1 MQSSTE
7 NARACLLSSR
17 KRILNR
23 SHPDKQL
30 HHTWCFPFGVDNLH
44 VLIDLTQ
51 VPAGRMG
58 IGSYAEN
65 LLAQFDTVAPQIR
78 FTAVLQSDDAPLRAA
93 IPSRFRILQVSAAL
107 CRLLP
112 MRLALEQILLPF
124 LAWRYRA
131 DVIHS
136 LHYSMPMLSGGAQRV
151 VTMHDMTAYVLP
163 HMHPWI
169 KGTYMRLFIRYA
181 AMRADHLIFVSASA
195 LAECRNWFGM
205 QLRNAT
211 VIHHGKSDAF
221 RPQDSQEELAEV
233 RSRYQLPNEYLL
245 YLGTLEPR
253 KNIPLLLRAFAE
265 LTCRHPEARL
275 VIAGKKGWY
284 FDEIFHTAENLDL
297 TDRVLFTGYV
307 DEADKPALI
316 RGASL
321 FVYPSL
327 HEGFGIPVLEAM
339 ASGVATIAGNRTSIP
354 EIAGDGALLIDPE
367 SLPELSN
374 AMELLYSNPEARV
387 RLAAKALEQAAKF
400 SWKKTAEETAAVY
413 QMIVKKPR
421 G

>member
-1 MQSSTE
+1 MHC
-7 NARACLLSSR
+7 AR
-17 KRILNR
+17 
-23 SHPDKQL
+23 
-30 HHTWCFPFGVDNLH
+30 CFPFGVDNLH

-65 LLAQFDTVAPQIR
+65 LLAQFETVAPQIA
-78 FTAVLQSDDAPLRAA
+78 FTAVLQSDDEPLRAA
-93 IPSRFRILQVSAAL
+93 IPSRFRVLEVPAAL

-112 MRLALEQILLPF
+112 LRLGLEQILLPF

-136 LHYSMPMLSGGAQRV
+136 LHYSMPMLSGSAQRV

-163 HMHPWI
+163 HMHPWV
-169 KGTYMRLFIRYA
+169 KGTYMRVFIRHA
-181 AMRADHLIFVSASA
+181 ATRADHLIFVSASA
-195 LAECRNWFGM
+195 LEECRKWFGLP
-205 QLRNAT
+205 LRNAT

-221 RPQDSQEELAEV
+221 HSQGSEDELAQV
-233 RSRYQLPNEYLL
+233 RSRYRLPNEYLL

-253 KNIPLLLRAFAE
+253 KNIPLLLHAFAE
-265 LTCRHPEARL
+265 LTRRHPEARL

-297 TDRVLFTGYV
+297 ADRVLFTGYV
-307 DEADKPALI
+307 DEADKPALM

-321 FVYPSL
+321 FLYPSL

-339 ASGVATIAGNRTSIP
+339 ASGVPTIAGNRTSIP

-374 AMELLYSNPEARV
+374 ALELLYSNREARG
-387 RLAAKALEQAAKF
+387 RLAAKGLEQAAKF

-413 QMIVKKPR
+413 RMITKKPR

>member
-1 MQSSTE
+1 
-7 NARACLLSSR
+7 
-17 KRILNR
+17 
-23 SHPDKQL
+23 
-30 HHTWCFPFGVDNLH
+30 LH

-65 LLAQFDTVAPQIR
+65 LLAQFDTVAPEIT

-93 IPSRFRILQVSAAL
+93 IPPRIRILQVPAAL
-107 CRLLP
+107 CRRLP
-112 MRLALEQILLPF
+112 FRFAAEQILLPL
-124 LAWRYRA
+124 LAWRWRV

-136 LHYSMPMLSGGAQRV
+136 LHYSLPHFSGGAKRV
-151 VTMHDMTAYVLP
+151 VTMHDMTAYVLR
-163 HMHPWI
+163 HMHPQV
-169 KGTYMRLFIRYA
+169 KGGYMRFFIRQA
-181 AMRADHLIFVSASA
+181 IRRADHLIFVSASA
-195 LAECRNWFGM
+195 LDECRRWFELP
-205 QLRNAT
+205 LRNAT

-221 RPQDSQEELAEV
+221 RPEGSAEEFADI
-233 RSRYQLPNEYLL
+233 RARYRLPDQYLL

-253 KNIPLLLRAFAE
+253 KNVPLLLRAFAE
-265 LTCRHPEARL
+265 FTQRHPEVRL

-284 FDEIFHTAENLDL
+284 FDEIFHTAESLDL
-297 TDRVLFTGYV
+297 ADRVLFTGYI

-321 FVYPSL
+321 FIYPSL

-339 ASGVATIAGNRTSIP
+339 ATGVATIAGNRTSIP

-367 SLPELSN
+367 SLPELTS
-374 AMELLYSNPEARV
+374 ALELLYTNLDAR
-387 RLAAKALEQAAKF
+387 RQLAAKGLEQAAQF

-413 QMIVKKPR
+413 RMTVTKPR